1 MDLDDAL
8 RRYGQNCFTDDD
20 VSRGTGLSVR
30 AWRELIKVGA
40 VRTVTERRGPGRVR
54 LCEANVF
61 KRAAV
66 IAALNRTGLSLAV
79 SGRIA
84 YFVPFHTVLYEICDP
99 GRILFQTST
108 DVDPET
114 GLRPRVKQPRVNWFD
129 ANTPAEA
136 DPQTDWLIDVYENRF
151 VGVRYRAEDE
161 PAMFGDLRRERTS
174 FVAWL
179 PLHPRAHFMRS
190 AIAELAKERLPSSN
204 RFVDFVVEWEDPTKG
219 SKELGRLGYG
229 FEKHDTNDDP
239 LRMAAEAA
247 VRSPV
252 VATTIN
258 ITLAIRKALR
268 RYLGIEP
275 AAPGYEMGESR

>member
-66 IAALNRTGLSLAV
+66 IAALNQTGLSLAV

-99 GRILFQTST
+99 GRVLF
-108 DVDPET
+108 
-114 GLRPRVKQPRVNWFD
+114 RPPR
-129 ANTPAEA
+129 TRIP
-136 DPQTDWLIDVYENRF
+136 
-151 VGVRYRAEDE
+151 
-161 PAMFGDLRRERTS
+161 
-174 FVAWL
+174 
-179 PLHPRAHFMRS
+179 
-190 AIAELAKERLPSSN
+190 K
-204 RFVDFVVEWEDPTKG
+204 
-219 SKELGRLGYG
+219 
-229 FEKHDTNDDP
+229 
-239 LRMAAEAA
+239 
-247 VRSPV
+247 
-252 VATTIN
+252 
-258 ITLAIRKALR
+258 
-268 RYLGIEP
+268 
-275 AAPGYEMGESR
+275 PGYALGLNSPELTGSTRTRPLKPIPRQIG

>member
-66 IAALNRTGLSLAV
+66 IAALNQIGLSLAV

-84 YFVPFHTVLYEICDP
+84 YFIPFHTVLYEMCDP
-99 GRILFQTST
+99 GRVLFQTSA
-108 DVDPET
+108 DADPET

-129 ANTPAEA
+129 ANTPAKA

-190 AIAELAKERLPSSN
+190 TIAELAKERLPSSN

-219 SKELGRLGYG
+219 SKELGRLGYE

-247 VRSPV
+247 VRSPLI
-252 VATTIN
+252 ATTIN

-275 AAPGYEMGESR
+275 AATG